1 MKPRYKIKEF
11 RKELNMSQEELA
23 NKAGIS
29 RATLS
34 KLESGRI
41 VEVSTNTLFK
51 IADALGKKA
60 NEIFL
65 A

>member
-41 VEVSTNTLFK
+41 VEVNTNTLSK
-51 IADALGKKA
+51 IADALDKKA

>member
-34 KLESGRI
+34 KLESGRN
-41 VEVSTNTLFK
+41 VEVSTNTLSK

>member
-41 VEVSTNTLFK
+41 VGVSTNTLSK

>member
-34 KLESGRI
+34 KLESRRI
-41 VEVSTNTLFK
+41 VEVSTNTLSK
-51 IADALGKKA
+51 IADALDKKA

>member
-41 VEVSTNTLFK
+41 VDVSTNTLSK

>member
-34 KLESGRI
+34 KLESRRI
-41 VEVSTNTLFK
+41 VEVSTNTLSK

>member
-41 VEVSTNTLFK
+41 VEASTNTLSK
-51 IADALGKKA
+51 IADALDKKA

>member
-23 NKAGIS
+23 TKAGIS

-41 VEVSTNTLFK
+41 VEVSTNTLSK
-51 IADALGKKA
+51 IADALDKKA

>member
-34 KLESGRI
+34 KLESGRS
-41 VEVSTNTLFK
+41 VEVSTNTLSK
-51 IADALGKKA
+51 IADALDKKA

>member
-29 RATLS
+29 RVTLS

-41 VEVSTNTLFK
+41 VEVSTNTLSK
-51 IADALGKKA
+51 IADALDKKA

>member
-34 KLESGRI
+34 KLESRRI
-41 VEVSTNTLFK
+41 VEVSTNTLSK
-51 IADALGKKA
+51 IADALDKKV

>member
-1 MKPRYKIKEF
+1 
-11 RKELNMSQEELA
+11 MSQEELA

-41 VEVSTNTLFK
+41 VEVSTNTLSK
-51 IADALGKKA
+51 IADALDKKA

>member
-34 KLESGRI
+34 KLEELLR
-41 VEVSTNTLFK
+41 
-51 IADALGKKA
+51 
-60 NEIFL
+60 L
-65 A
+65 APIHFPRLQML

>member
-41 VEVSTNTLFK
+41 VEFITNTLSK
-51 IADALGKKA
+51 IADALGKKS